1 MLWNTTNRRRNNNLV
16 NNMKLYSLLF
26 ETGPSAQ
33 SFYPGLNRNDPRVSR
48 TKDAAED
55 NGFLDIVDTMD
66 LNVDSPEDDW
76 ESTFPQEDD
85 MESKITP

>member
-1 MLWNTTNRRRNNNLV
+1 MNLV
-16 NNMKLYSLLF
+16 NIMKLYSLLF

-33 SFYPGLNRNDPRVSR
+33 SFYPGLNRNDPRISR

-66 LNVDSPEDDW
+66 LNVNSPEDDW
-76 ESTFPQEDD
+76 DSTFPQEDD